1 MESINAVIGVDLLNQ
16 ALLPSIIDLAEDSK
30 WRVRLAIIELIPK
43 LARNLGN
50 DFFNDKLNGVCIGW
64 LNDNVYAVREAAT
77 KNLCELVIC
86 FGEIWAV
93 DFVIPRIER
102 MLVHTNYLHRITAVH
117 CIEALI
123 KVLSVKSIE
132 SVILQLLNQASTD
145 PVANVRLAVA
155 KTIAFF
161 PRNQFLEANQ
171 IFVKDLTNRLA
182 SDTDSDVTFSVQK
195 SAAVMS

>member
-30 WRVRLAIIELIPK
+30 WRVRYAIIELIPK

-50 DFFNDKLNGVCIGW
+50 EFFNDKLNGVCIGW

-77 KNLCELVIC
+77 KNLCELVTC
-86 FGEIWAV
+86 FGEIWAM

-117 CIEALI
+117 CMESLI

-132 SVILQLLNQASTD
+132 SVILQMLNQASSD
-145 PVANVRLAVA
+145 SVANVRLTVA
-155 KTIAFF
+155 KTIAYF
-161 PRNQFLEANQ
+161 PLNKFLEVNQ
-171 IFVKDLTNRLA
+171 IFVKELISRLA
-182 SDTDSDVTFSVQK
+182 SDNDSDVMFSAQK
-195 SAAVMS
+195 SAAALN